1 MRAVVTGVAGFIG
14 SHLAERLLREG
25 ADVVGIDNLS
35 TGQWEHVSFLESV
48 GNFSYSQADIS
59 DSASVEGPVDVV
71 FNLACPPS
79 PIDFGPKGLDIL
91 RACSDGVR
99 NLLELADEKGATF
112 VHSSTSECYG
122 DPLVHPQPET
132 YWGNVNPIGPRAPY
146 DEGKRFAEALS
157 VTYRRLRGTRVRLY
171 RVFNTYGPRMRIGDG
186 RVLPNFMMQGLRGE
200 PLTVYGDG
208 SQTRSLCYV
217 ADLVEGILRLANSD
231 FEEPVN
237 LGSPDEVS
245 IRSLAEEVVSLT
257 GGKSEIRFLPL
268 PEDDPKV
275 RRPDITRARRIL
287 GWAPKVSRQDGLALT
302 VDYFKSKL
310 ESHF

>member
-25 ADVVGIDNLS
+25 AEVVGVDNLS
-35 TGQWEHVSFLESV
+35 TGQSKHSTFLESV
-48 GNFSYSQADIS
+48 GDFTFFNADIV
-59 DSASVEGPVDVV
+59 AGLSVDGPVDVV

-79 PIDFGPKGLDIL
+79 PVDFGPKGLDIL
-91 RACSDGVR
+91 RTCSEGVR
-99 NLLELADEKGATF
+99 HLLELADDKEAVF

-146 DEGKRFAEALS
+146 DEGKRFAEALA
-157 VTYRRLRGTRVRLY
+157 VTHRRLRGTKVRLF
-171 RVFNTYGPRMRIGDG
+171 RVFNTYGPRMRTGDG

-217 ADLVEGILRLANSD
+217 ADLVEGILRLSRSD

-245 IRSLAEEVVSLT
+245 IRELAQEVIALT
-257 GGKSEIRFLPL
+257 GGRSEIRFLPL

-275 RRPDITRARRIL
+275 RRPDITRAQRVL
-287 GWAPKVSRQDGLALT
+287 GWTPQVPRREGLALT
-302 VDYFKSKL
+302 VKYFRSQL
-310 ESHF
+310 QS